1 MAIELTPDYFDNVVV
16 KMNAAVDS
24 LLAVFLKVARNRR
37 CTMSCA
43 GNSYCRRVNHGE
55 ATPVNQHGTYRCK
68 KNEDTPPGGFRGH
81 VPVSVIAGFAF
92 ANNILLLL
100 TVSKAQ

>member
-68 KNEDTPPGGFRGH
+68 KNEDTPPGGFRGSRSSFSH
-81 VPVSVIAGFAF
+81 RRFRFCEQYLAI
-92 ANNILLLL
+92 
-100 TVSKAQ
+100 TYCK